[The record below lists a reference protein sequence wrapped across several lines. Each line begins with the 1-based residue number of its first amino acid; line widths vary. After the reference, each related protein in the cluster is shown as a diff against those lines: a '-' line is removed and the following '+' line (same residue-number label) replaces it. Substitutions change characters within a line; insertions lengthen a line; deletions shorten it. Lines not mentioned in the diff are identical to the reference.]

1 MPPERREM
9 PGWGE
14 AEAEQRILHGNARKM
29 EEKRST
35 TSTTTRVGV
44 DAAGRGGR
52 GCVYVPGRRRRGRP

>member
-44 DAAGRGGR
+44 DAAGREDR
-52 GCVYVPGRRRRGRP
+52 KSVV